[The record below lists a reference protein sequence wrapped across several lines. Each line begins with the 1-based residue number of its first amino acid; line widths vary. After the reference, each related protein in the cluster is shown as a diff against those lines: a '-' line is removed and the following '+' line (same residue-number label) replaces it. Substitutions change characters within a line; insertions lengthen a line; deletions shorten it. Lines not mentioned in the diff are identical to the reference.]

1 MQTNKPSKSDR
12 IRFLTVTGIIAGL
25 YAALTIGLAPL
36 SFGLVQCRAAEMLTV
51 LAVYTPAAVPGLTV
65 GCVISNLVGLAMGAN
80 IAGALDVVLGTLAT
94 GLAAWLSYR
103 LRRQRLWGLPVLST
117 LPPVILNA
125 LIVGTEL
132 AAVAPTFTVQVWLV
146 QMALVGAGQL
156 VACVGGGLVLAKVLQ
171 KSGLDRRLEQNRFT
185 NR

>member
-1 MQTNKPSKSDR
+1 MNRQKHL
-12 IRFLTVTGIIAGL
+12 RFLTTTGIIAGL

-36 SFGLVQCRAAEMLTV
+36 SFGLVQCRVAELLTI

-80 IAGALDVVLGTLAT
+80 IAGALDVLLGPLAT

-103 LRRQRLWGLPVLST
+103 LRRHRLWGLPVWST
-117 LPPVILNA
+117 LPPVLLNA

-132 AAVAPTFTVQVWLV
+132 AAVSPVFTAEVWGI
-146 QMALVGAGQL
+146 QMALVGTGQ
-156 VACVGGGLVLAKVLQ
+156 VIACVGGGLLLARVLQ
-171 KSGLDRRLEQNRFT
+171 RTGLDRRLEKNEFT
-185 NR
+185 HR

>member
-1 MQTNKPSKSDR
+1 MNNSEK

-25 YAALTIGLAPL
+25 YAALTVGLAPL

-65 GCVISNLVGLAMGAN
+65 GCILSNLIGLAMGAN

-94 GLAAWLSYR
+94 GLAAWLSYL
-103 LRRQRLWGLPVLST
+103 LRRQRLGGLPVLST
-117 LPPVILNA
+117 LPPVALNA

-132 AAVAPTFTVQVWLV
+132 AAVVTPTITWSGWFLW
-146 QMALVGAGQL
+146 VGSVAAGQI
-156 VACVGGGLVLAKVLQ
+156 VACVGGGVLLANMLQ
-171 KSGLDRRLEQNRFT
+171 KTGFDRRLEQNDYTFR
-185 NR
+185 